1 MKYGLT
7 ARESDLLDFI
17 KDAASDGWS
26 PSYEMMMVAMGLKSK
41 SPVHRL
47 VVQLERKGHI
57 ARLPGRAKSIVP
69 TDGPGPICSVCREAL
84 SHEDAA
90 QLRAQGVE

>member
-7 ARESDLLDFI
+7 AREAELLDFI
-17 KDAASDGWS
+17 KDAAGDGWS

-69 TDGPGPICSVCREAL
+69 TAGPICSVCREAL